1 KEPSRRSQE
10 GGDTGSGN
18 VYPLSLVTRHLFLCP
33 FQATHSGAALMHQ
46 TRLVSLVEAAINTV
60 IGFAVSFA
68 VWPFAAWITG
78 IEYSSAQHWA
88 VIAIFTI
95 ASVARG
101 YVIRR

>member
-1 KEPSRRSQE
+1 
-10 GGDTGSGN
+10 
-18 VYPLSLVTRHLFLCP
+18 
-33 FQATHSGAALMHQ
+33 MHQ

-78 IEYSSAQHWA
+78 IEYSRAQHWA

-101 YVIRR
+101 YVIRRFFNAGLHLAAVRIASRMARLGAWRDE